1 VLVIGPVELVDRTSG
16 RWRPGAPAEILGLPI
31 RVDDRQLPGKM
42 ALSADNSPI
51 ESIDTLRPRA
61 GLEGEGILRYE
72 DGTTAGAEREL
83 AGGGRLIWCGAPPL
97 STDLLR
103 RWVERAGVHCYAPS
117 GCFAH
122 ASRELVSITSPVAGE
137 VAVRWPVKCGVEDL
151 FDGWRASGTDT
162 PCPFA
167 AGQTRLFARKPGG

>member
-1 VLVIGPVELVDRTSG
+1 LVDRKFG
-16 RWRPGAPAEILGLPI
+16 KWRPDAPGEILGLPI
-31 RVDDRQLPGKM
+31 RVDNRPLPGKM
-42 ALSADNSPI
+42 ALGADKSPV
-51 ESIDTLRPRA
+51 ESIGSLRPRA

-103 RWVERAGVHCYAPS
+103 RWVERAAVHCYAPA

-122 ASRELVSITSPVAGE
+122 ASRELVSITSSVAGE
-137 VAVRWPVKCGVEDL
+137 GELHWPEKCGVEDL
-151 FDGWRASGTDT
+151 FDGWRASGTET

-167 AGQTRLFARKPGG
+167 AGQTRLFARGKPG